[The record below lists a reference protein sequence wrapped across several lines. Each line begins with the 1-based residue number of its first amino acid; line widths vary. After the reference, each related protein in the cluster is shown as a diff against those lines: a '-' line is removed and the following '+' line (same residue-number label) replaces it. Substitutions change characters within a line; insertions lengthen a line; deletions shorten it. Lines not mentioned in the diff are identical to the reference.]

1 MKILSVHYGHNATV
15 ALLIDGKIVFCQSEE
30 RLNKLK
36 NSTGFPDLTLNLLK
50 EKFGSDFDLVVIP
63 NKTILSYAYLKNTG
77 ENSFRPEGDFA
88 STRKIDFN
96 FLLRYLFFKY
106 FPKIAYKIWSKKVL
120 SYAEKLEED
129 KNLREEYIN
138 YLSKKI
144 GIEKSKILFLDHHDA
159 HAYAAA
165 FGIDQNKETLIFT
178 ADGEGDNWSS
188 TVRLYK
194 NGQFEIL
201 SRSGRLNSLG
211 ALYTEITGLLGMR
224 QGEDEYKVMGLA
236 PYAKNGSKQV
246 ERVYNKI
253 SKLIS
258 LNSKLEFESVIPA
271 VGICRYYL
279 FEYLVY
285 ERFDNVAAGLQKFLE
300 DIVSQWVEGWVQ
312 KTGVKDIALSGG
324 IFMNVKLNQKL
335 AELKEVKSVFPMPSA
350 GDESLPIGGLLYGY
364 KVYCDQNH
372 NEFNPILLSDLYF
385 GQEFGDNEIK
395 SCIEKSKYRN
405 KFKIKIP
412 KDIEGA
418 IADLLAKNKIVARY
432 NGRMEWGARALGNR
446 SILANPFSR
455 DNVRIINEMIKNRDF
470 WMPFA
475 ASILEEDFDR
485 YMINPKKIKSSY
497 MTMTFNSTEAARK
510 DLIAGLHSY
519 DFTCRPQIV
528 RKATNSS
535 YYGIISKFKKKTGIG
550 GVLNTSFNLHGE
562 PLAFSPEDALHVF
575 LDSGLENLAIGRYL
589 LSK

>member
-1 MKILSVHYGHNATV
+1 MKIISVHYGHNATA
-15 ALLIDGKIVFCQSEE
+15 ALLKDGKIVFCQGEE

-36 NSTGFPDLTLNLLK
+36 NSTGFPDLTLDLIK
-50 EKFGSDFDLVVIP
+50 EKFGNDFDFAVIP

-77 ENSFRPEGDFA
+77 ENSFRPEGDF
-88 STRKIDFN
+88 SDSRKIDFN

-106 FPKIAYKIWSKKVL
+106 VPEIAYRMWSKKVL
-120 SYAEKLEED
+120 SYAERLEKN
-129 KNLREEYIN
+129 KNLREEYIG

-144 GIEKSKILFLDHHDA
+144 GIEKDKIIFLDHHDA

-165 FGIDQNKETLIFT
+165 FGVDQNRETLIFT

-188 TVRLYK
+188 TVSLYK
-194 NGQFEIL
+194 GGQFKIL
-201 SRSGRLNSLG
+201 SRSRRLNSLG

-246 ERVYNKI
+246 ERVYNKL

-258 LNSKLEFESVIPA
+258 LNSELEFESTVPA

-279 FEYLVY
+279 FEHLTY

-300 DIVSQWVEGWVQ
+300 DIVSKWVEGWVR
-312 KTGVKDIALSGG
+312 KTGIKDIALGG
-324 IFMNVKLNQKL
+324 GVFMNVKLNQKL
-335 AELKEVKSVFPMPSA
+335 AELKEIKSVFPVPSA
-350 GDESLPIGGLLYGY
+350 GDESLPIGSLLYGY
-364 KVYCDQNH
+364 KVYCDRNR
-372 NEFNPILLSDLYF
+372 EKFNPVILSDLYL
-385 GQEFGDNEIK
+385 GQEFGDDEIK
-395 SCIEKSKYRN
+395 HCVENDKYSN

-412 KDIEGA
+412 KDMEEV

-446 SILANPFSR
+446 SILANPSSR

-475 ASILEEDFDR
+475 SSILEEDFSR
-485 YMINPKKIKSSY
+485 YMINPKKIKASY
-497 MTMTFNSTEAARK
+497 MNITFNTTEEAKK
-510 DLIAGLHSY
+510 DLIAGLHPY

-528 RKATNSS
+528 SEPTNPS
-535 YYGIISKFKKKTGIG
+535 YYEIIFKFKKKTGIG

-562 PLAFSPEDALHVF
+562 PLVSSPEDALHVF
-575 LDSGLENLAIGRYL
+575 LDSGLEYLAIGKYL